1 MRRSWLAAVIVAL
14 VALNLWRWWPADA
27 PSRESAEARR
37 APMGAHDLR
46 LAVRASSDAALPPV
60 ERNIFELRTPAP
72 RVQASP
78 RQARPRPA
86 PAVRQ
91 AAQSLPPDPPPKTP
105 EEIEMEAAQ
114 AELAQLKLVGVI
126 FRDAKPRAYFAWG
139 DRTYMVS
146 VGEAVARFTVTAITA
161 ESARLHDPRTRMD
174 RVIPVLGK

>member
-1 MRRSWLAAVIVAL
+1 MRRSWLVAVVVAL
-14 VALNLWRWWPADA
+14 VALNVWRWWPADG
-27 PSRESAEARR
+27 PSKASAEARH
-37 APMGAHDLR
+37 APMSAQGLR
-46 LAVRASSDAALPPV
+46 LAVPASSDAAVPPV

-72 RVQASP
+72 RPQAKP
-78 RQARPRPA
+78 RLVLPRPA
-86 PAVRQ
+86 PAVRPAPQ
-91 AAQSLPPDPPPKTP
+91 ALPQEPPPKTP
-105 EEIEMEAAQ
+105 GEIELEAAQ